1 MFETLFTI
9 LLLAITVAVVIIVVR
24 AFFHITLEMLIRWED
39 FKVTY
44 QKRKS
49 R

>member
-9 LLLAITVAVVIIVVR
+9 LLFAVTVAVVTIVVG
-24 AFFHITLEMLIRWED
+24 ALFHITLEMLIRWED
-39 FKVTY
+39 FKVAY